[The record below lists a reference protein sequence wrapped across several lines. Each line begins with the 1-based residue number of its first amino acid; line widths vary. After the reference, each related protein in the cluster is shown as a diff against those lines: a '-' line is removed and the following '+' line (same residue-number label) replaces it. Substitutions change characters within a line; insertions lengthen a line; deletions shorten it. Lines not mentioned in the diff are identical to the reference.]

1 MGKRGRA
8 PVDLDIQQFESL
20 CGLQCTEA
28 EVCSFFGITEK
39 TLAGWC
45 DRTYGKKFSQVFREK
60 RGIGKV
66 SLRRTQWQLAKKS
79 PAMAIW
85 LGKQYLGQKENR
97 EEQVQEVADDGFLQA
112 LSGTAKDDWNE
123 GGEI

>member
-1 MGKRGRA
+1 MGKRGRM
-8 PVDLDIQQFESL
+8 PVDLDKRQFESL

-28 EVCSFFGITEK
+28 EICAFFGITEK
-39 TLAGWC
+39 TLAAWC
-45 DRTYGKKFSQVFREK
+45 NRTYGLKFSQVFREK

-85 LGKQYLGQKENR
+85 LGKQYLDQKENR
-97 EEQVQEVADDGFLQA
+97 EEQEQGVADDGFLQA
-112 LSGTAKDDWNE
+112 LSGTAKDDWDE
-123 GGEI
+123 DGGV